1 MNEEILISTETPP
14 PAEASKAEVA
24 LATDIMLAMVK
35 SSKGIKMYQANN
47 PLLVRFFQE
56 MTEKMSA
63 LLNLY
68 NEYKL
73 DVDRFELKYKGHAV
87 YKNSDTNESM
97 AFRMYSD
104 GIRSIVFYEG
114 IEEWELKDFLEIVSS
129 SLSGEVDDDIVT
141 RMWDKGLPHCS
152 YILEDDFQEIDQQLD
167 EQLTGAAVRGKI
179 PPTCLADPLS
189 CATQLQEIPDRFY
202 TLTAEETTSLQTLL
216 KSEESF
222 HPIDET
228 ARILA
233 AILSGGVETEL
244 FAAFLE
250 IYLKLTRNLFIAAE
264 KEFSLKLF
272 AYLYRRSTTKEPDSE
287 RRRLVLNALGRLW
300 TNEALKG
307 LCRIIDSTDAISTD
321 ELKTLSI
328 MIGQTSPATLCELL
342 GLVEKMKMRKIL
354 IETTTEIAREQ
365 PQILLPCLSDSR
377 WYLVRNV
384 VLILSQLKNSAL
396 LDQVVTLITHRDPRV
411 RKEVLKYLIAV
422 PEPRAKPFILK
433 FLRDESSALRIMA
446 LQLLGRAKLLFALE
460 PIIAFIDSVEY
471 ESMNIAGKKAVYE
484 AIGELGGEK
493 VLPLFKSMLTK
504 LYLFQRAKEKEAITC
519 AVAGLQKI
527 PGDETLKLLEEV
539 LHSRSPECRELIKEA
554 ILLVSRQ
561 KHAPASRQEEG

>member
-1 MNEEILISTETPP
+1 MNEDIMSAETSPP
-14 PAEASKAEVA
+14 EETSKAEIA

-35 SSKGIKMYQANN
+35 TSKGIKMYQANN
-47 PLLVRFFQE
+47 PLLVRFAQE
-56 MTEKMSA
+56 MTEKMSS

-73 DVDRFELKYKGHAV
+73 DVDRFELRYKGHAV

-114 IEEWELKDFLEIVSS
+114 IEEWELKDFLEIVSTN
-129 SLSGEVDDDIVT
+129 LSGEVDDDIVT

-167 EQLTGAAVRGKI
+167 EQLTGAAAKGKI
-179 PPTCLADPLS
+179 PPSCLADPLS

-216 KSEESF
+216 KSEEAIR
-222 HPIDET
+222 PIDET

-244 FAAFLE
+244 FSAFLE

-264 KEFSLKLF
+264 QEFSLKLF
-272 AYLYRRSTTKEPDSE
+272 TYLYRRSTTKEPDAE

-307 LCRIIDSTDAISTD
+307 LCKIIDTSDAISTD

-328 MIGQTSPATLCELL
+328 MIGQTSPSTICELL
-342 GLVEKMKMRKIL
+342 GLVETMKMRKVL
-354 IETTTEIAREQ
+354 IETMSEIIGEK
-365 PQILLPCLSDSR
+365 PQVLLPYLSDSR
-377 WYLVRNV
+377 WYLVRNM
-384 VLILSQLKNSAL
+384 VLILTQLKNSVL
-396 LDQVVTLITHRDPRV
+396 LDQVAALITHRDQRV
-411 RKEVLKYLIAV
+411 RKEVLKYLITV
-422 PEPRAKPFILK
+422 PEPRAKPLILK
-433 FLRDESSALRIMA
+433 FLRDGSPALRIMA
-446 LQLLGRAKLLFALE
+446 LQMLGRARLIFALQ
-460 PIIAFIDSVEY
+460 PITAFIDSGEF
-471 ESMNIAGKKAVYE
+471 EGMSISEKKAVYE

-493 VLPLFKSMLTK
+493 MLPLFKSMLAK
-504 LYLFQRAKEKEAITC
+504 RYLFQKAKEKDAVIC

-527 PGDETLKLLEEV
+527 PGEETLKLLEEAYR
-539 LHSRSPECRELIKEA
+539 SKSPESRELIKNA
-554 ILLVSRQ
+554 ILTVSRR
-561 KHAPASRQEEG
+561 KNAPAARQEEG